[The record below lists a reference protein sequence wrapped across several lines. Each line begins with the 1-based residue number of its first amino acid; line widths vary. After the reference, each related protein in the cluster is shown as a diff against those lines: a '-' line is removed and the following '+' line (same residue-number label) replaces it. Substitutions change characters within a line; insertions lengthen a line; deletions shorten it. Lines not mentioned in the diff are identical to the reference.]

1 MMTTAQICR
10 IIENGQLNDQDLN
23 SVIAAVKYAR
33 RHLQRQVTSSLM
45 VGDRVSFTS
54 SRSGQT
60 MTGKVTKIA
69 IKYVTVSVPGWGS
82 WKVPANML
90 TRVEDPVAA

>member
-69 IKYVTVSVPGWGS
+69 IKYVTVSCTMGNWR
-82 WKVPANML
+82 VPANML
-90 TRVEDPVAA
+90 TRVEDPAAA

>member
-69 IKYVTVSVPGWGS
+69 IKYVTVSCTMGNWR
-82 WKVPANML
+82 VPANML
-90 TRVEDPVAA
+90 TRIEDPVAA

>member
-33 RHLQRQVTSSLM
+33 RHLQRKVTSSLM
-45 VGDRVSFTS
+45 VGDNVNWAS
-54 SRSGQT
+54 SK
-60 MTGKVTKIA
+60 TGRNTTGVVMKVA
-69 IKYVTVSVPGWGS
+69 IKYVTVKTVNGLWR
-82 WKVPANML
+82 VPANML
-90 TRVEDPVAA
+90 TRVEDPLAA

>member
-69 IKYVTVSVPGWGS
+69 IKYVTVSCTMGNWR
-82 WKVPANML
+82 VPANML
-90 TRVEDPVAA
+90 SKIEDPVAV

>member
-69 IKYVTVSVPGWGS
+69 IKYVTVSCTMGNWR
-82 WKVPANML
+82 VPANML
-90 TRVEDPVAA
+90 SKVEDPVAA